1 MSTFLVRFRVI
12 EVQGPEVALYDF
24 VQDFLSN
31 PNVLRQ
37 VIVVLKECK
46 SRLDLFE
53 ALLTAVL
60 LAETLIFIPLVGGE
74 GGASMYTEPLKEPQV
89 IVDG

>member
-12 EVQGPEVALYDF
+12 EVQAPEVVFYDF
-24 VQDFLSN
+24 VQLLLCK
-31 PNVLRQ
+31 PTVLRQ
-37 VIVVLKECK
+37 CIVVLKECK

-60 LAETLIFIPLVGGE
+60 LAEALILIVLVGGE
-74 GGASMYTEPLKEPQV
+74 GGAPVYTEPLKEPHV